1 MLQNSTS
8 ILDSIHS
15 HVFLKSADH
24 TINIF
29 LCGASVSDP
38 NSIRNLIH
46 RSIRDIGKTN
56 VVLPEWLFSDLMAKP
71 QYNLLNLENELA
83 QNVDLLIIPLE
94 SVGTIAEL
102 GAFASFPT
110 IRGKI
115 IVINDTGH
123 KRTQSF
129 VNLGPIKLIKQEH
142 PDNVMYYDNNNTHE
156 LIDKVITRIKYL
168 KNPEPKS
175 AVNNLFNLS
184 RFVLF
189 LIAIFQPVS
198 KQDIRDMILNWKSE
212 IAEHYIEPCLTILI
226 NDKRVLISNIHNYTD
241 FFSLTEKGHSHVF
254 ENILPG
260 LGVTKQFNKI
270 RTQVLNAKY
279 RERRKPNLVQ
289 ERERLLELS

>member
-15 HVFLKSADH
+15 SVFLKSADQ

-29 LCGASVSDP
+29 LCGASVSDS
-38 NSIRNLIH
+38 NSIRNLIYK
-46 RSIRDIGKTN
+46 SVRDIGKTN

-71 QYNLLNLENELA
+71 QYNLLDLENELA
-83 QNVDLLIIPLE
+83 HNVDLLIIPLE

-123 KRTQSF
+123 KRKQSF

-142 PDNVMYYDNNNTHE
+142 PDNVMYYDNNNSDE

-168 KNPEPKS
+168 KNREPKS

-184 RFVLF
+184 RFILF
-189 LIAIFQPVS
+189 LIGIYQPVS
-198 KQDIRDMILNWKSE
+198 KEDIRDMILNWKSE
-212 IAEHYIEPCLTILI
+212 ITEYYIEPCLTILI
-226 NDKRVLISNIHNYTD
+226 KDKIVLSNMHNYTE
-241 FFSLTEKGHSHVF
+241 FFSLTEKGHNYVF
-254 ENILPG
+254 ETILPS

-279 RERRKPNLVQ
+279 RERRRPNLVQ
-289 ERERLLELS
+289 ERESLLELS

>member
-71 QYNLLNLENELA
+71 QYNLL
-83 QNVDLLIIPLE
+83 
-94 SVGTIAEL
+94 

-115 IVINDTGH
+115 IVIIDTGH